1 MKVQFLRRVKIEQRA
16 FKPGSICESTSTHE
30 EDCLRQCVRMGHARE
45 IADEVEQLADGGAD
59 DTVGGSP
66 DAEIPPPDDAAEK
79 HDDGSAENP
88 KPKKPKKPK
97 APAGE

>member
-16 FKPGSICESTSTHE
+16 FKPGSICESSSTHE

-45 IADEVEQLADGGAD
+45 IADEVEPFTD
-59 DTVGGSP
+59 GSP
-66 DAEIPPPDDAAEK
+66 DAEIPPPDDAVEK